1 LRKVAFYTLG
11 CKVNQYETEAMIESF
26 ETAGY
31 QIVSY
36 EEYADVYIINTCTV
50 TNMGDKKSRQIT
62 RRALD
67 SNPDAFIAVVGCY
80 AQVSPDKVI
89 GIEGVK
95 LVIGTNDRA
104 KIVELVEYAM
114 EKEEKINLVSDIME
128 VKEFEEMS
136 IKNYKNRR
144 RAFLKI
150 QEGCDQYCSYCII
163 PYARGHIRSRKPES
177 ILEEVKQLAKNGF
190 KEIVLTGIHVAS
202 YGRDLGD
209 TSLIEVIEL
218 LHEVKGIE
226 RIRMSSI
233 EPKTLNDDFIAR
245 IAKLPKICRH
255 FHLSLQS
262 GCDATLKRMNRKYT
276 TEEYLKVVN
285 NLRAVYPEVA
295 ITTDIIVGFPG
306 ETEEEFKCTVDFIKL
321 VDFSNMHVFK
331 FSPREGTPAAK
342 YINQVS
348 PYIKEQRSKI
358 ITSIAQ
364 ERKLAYES
372 KFLNTKMDVLFE
384 YMIDKQGRI
393 YEGHTDNYIR
403 VFAVSEKDIKGIIC
417 PVELKAIKEDY
428 IEGELQ

>member
-89 GIEGVK
+89 DIEGVK

>member
-384 YMIDKQGRI
+384 FMIDKQGRI

-428 IEGELQ
+428 VEGKLQ

>member
-1 LRKVAFYTLG
+1 M
-11 CKVNQYETEAMIESF
+11 NQYETEAMIESF

-31 QIVSY
+31 QTVGY
-36 EEYADVYIINTCTV
+36 EEYADIYIINTCTV

-80 AQVSPDKVI
+80 AQVSPNKVI

-95 LVIGTNDRA
+95 LVLGTNERA
-104 KIVELVEYAM
+104 KIVDLVEYAM
-114 EKEEKINLVSDIME
+114 EKEEKVNMVSDIME

-136 IKNYKNRR
+136 IKNYKHRR

-163 PYARGHIRSRKPES
+163 PYARGHIRSRSPKS
-177 ILEEVKQLAKNGF
+177 ILEEVKQLAMNGF

-218 LHEVKGIE
+218 LHGIEGIE
-226 RIRMSSI
+226 RIRMSSL
-233 EPKTLNDDFIAR
+233 EPNTLNDDFIER
-245 IAKLPKICRH
+245 LTKLPKICRH

-276 TEEYLKVVN
+276 TEEYLRVVN
-285 NLRAVYPEVA
+285 HLREVYPNVA

-306 ETEEEFKCTVDFIKL
+306 ETEEEFKCTVDFIKM
-321 VDFSNMHVFK
+321 VDFSAMHVFK

-342 YINQVS
+342 HKNQVA
-348 PYIKEQRSKI
+348 PNIKEQRSKI
-358 ITSIAQ
+358 ITSIAR
-364 ERKLAYES
+364 ERKFAFES

-384 YMIDKQGRI
+384 YMIDEQGSV

-403 VFAVSEKDIKGIIC
+403 VFAESEQDIKGMIL
-417 PVELKAIKEDY
+417 PVELKAVKEDY
-428 IEGELQ
+428 VEGKLVIK

>member
-1 LRKVAFYTLG
+1 M
-11 CKVNQYETEAMIESF
+11 NQYETEAMIESF

-31 QIVSY
+31 QTVGY
-36 EEYADVYIINTCTV
+36 EEYADIYIINTCTV

-67 SNPDAFIAVVGCY
+67 SNPNAFIAVVGCY
-80 AQVSPDKVI
+80 AQVSPNKVI

-95 LVIGTNDRA
+95 LVIGTNERA
-104 KIVELVEYAM
+104 KIVDLVEYAM
-114 EKEEKINLVSDIME
+114 EKEEKVNMVSDIME

-136 IKNYKNRR
+136 IKNYKHRR

-163 PYARGHIRSRKPES
+163 PYARGHIRSRRPES
-177 ILEEVKQLAKNGF
+177 ILEEVKQLAMNGF

-218 LHEVKGIE
+218 LHGIEGIE
-226 RIRMSSI
+226 RIRMSSL
-233 EPKTLNDDFIAR
+233 EPNTLNDDFIER
-245 IAKLPKICRH
+245 LTKLPKICRH

-276 TEEYLKVVN
+276 TEEYLRVVN
-285 NLRAVYPEVA
+285 HLREVYPNVA

-306 ETEEEFKCTVDFIKL
+306 ETEEEFKCTVDFIKM
-321 VDFSNMHVFK
+321 VDFSAMHIFK

-342 YINQVS
+342 HKNQVA
-348 PYIKEQRSKI
+348 PNIKEQRSKI
-358 ITSIAQ
+358 ITSIAR
-364 ERKLAYES
+364 ERKLAFES

-384 YMIDKQGRI
+384 YMIDEQGSI

-403 VFAVSEKDIKGIIC
+403 VFAESEQDIKGMIL
-417 PVELKAIKEDY
+417 PVELKAVKEDY
-428 IEGELQ
+428 VEGKLAIK